1 MKSLISSTEL
11 FPISETN
18 TQSEKTIQNTKEDIK
33 VLEEA
38 INEIKEG
45 LALKT
50 SEQRTSDETK
60 ISQNQTKINTLT
72 QSIEEQK

>member
-1 MKSLISSTEL
+1 
-11 FPISETN
+11 
-18 TQSEKTIQNTKEDIK
+18 
-33 VLEEA
+33 VLEES

-72 QSIEEQK
+72 QSIEEEQKRVKEQKEMIKQYHKLSEKTGEK